1 MATVVAGTRRPSRG
15 AALRQSVR
23 ASERTELVL
32 GGVAV
37 LLLAFIAGMV
47 VFVFAKAWPSFQA
60 NGLSW
65 FGMGG
70 EINTQLR
77 NILQSPAE
85 KADYV
90 YEIRAFP
97 LIMGTVI
104 STVLAAGFG
113 LVFAVLCSLFIVE
126 FAPPR
131 LSALMT
137 PVVRLLAAV
146 PSVVYGLIG
155 ILLLTPWIGR
165 NLVSQQFKLD
175 VKPIVPISGEGLFAA
190 VVILTL
196 MITPIMIAIISDA
209 LRAVPRTWMEGST
222 ALGVNRW
229 RTMWTIGVRTARPA
243 IIAALVLALARAL
256 GEAIMLAMVAGN
268 FGFTPNPLDGLNA
281 LTEPIQPLAASI
293 VLNSEGLTVEP
304 FGQTLYAFAA
314 VLLVSAGLLS
324 YAGYAAKRP
333 MRKYGIR

>member
-1 MATVVAGTRRPSRG
+1 
-15 AALRQSVR
+15 
-23 ASERTELVL
+23 
-32 GGVAV
+32 
-37 LLLAFIAGMV
+37 MV